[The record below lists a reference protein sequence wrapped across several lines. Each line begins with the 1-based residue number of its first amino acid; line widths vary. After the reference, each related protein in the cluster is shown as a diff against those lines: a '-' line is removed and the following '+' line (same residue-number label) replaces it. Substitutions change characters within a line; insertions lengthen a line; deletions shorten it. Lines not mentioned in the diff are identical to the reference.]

1 MTNGDK
7 IRSMGNEELYEVI
20 WTRDYCQYCSK
31 RMEHYCNCKMGQSC
45 KDGIIEY
52 LNQEATE

>member
-7 IRSMGNEELYEVI
+7 IRSMSNEELYEVI
-20 WTRDYCQYCSK
+20 WTVEYCRYCSK
-31 RMEHYCNCKMGQSC
+31 RMENYCNRTTGQSC
-45 KDGIIEY
+45 KDGILEY